1 MKIENREEKKKDRE
15 KGSGFGSLEYIHLPV
30 KRSHHSIHRL
40 AEHISQNSSRL
51 WSCRCCMTSTT
62 PGVGSPIDAVIG
74 PANMSVPSER
84 CPFFTESEAASNVL
98 LSTSDRHEFDLCP
111 AGQSF
116 FFPFSE
122 KPRVTGEHRPYFVEV
137 HYLSTRHS
145 QMKNLSPFILF
156 LNLIHWKDQVAV
168 FK

>member
-74 PANMSVPSER
+74 PANMFVPSER
-84 CPFFTESEAASNVL
+84 CPSS
-98 LSTSDRHEFDLCP
+98 
-111 AGQSF
+111 QSQ
-116 FFPFSE
+116 
-122 KPRVTGEHRPYFVEV
+122 KQRVTSCCQLQTAMNLTFVQQV
-137 HYLSTRHS
+137 
-145 QMKNLSPFILF
+145 KVFFSPFQRSLASLVSIGP
-156 LNLIHWKDQVAV
+156 ISSKSTICRRDTA
-168 FK
+168 K